1 MIFLRSILPI
11 LILAIAISF
20 SGCQS
25 NNSDAPVEAPDNTL
39 PPIEVNATNE
49 AVNLSF
55 VNGSSITVVSSGE
68 TREIYIRAFNS
79 NGTLDTEGEI
89 TVQYPN
95 KNIDDGIDVGTF
107 SPNTATIENGITHF
121 TYTAPVDLQGRVD
134 AGDTF
139 SEFNFFSTTN
149 ALVTTMLHID
159 YDPSSDIAATP
170 PVLETLVLSE
180 ATINIRQ
187 SEELKNLTLFA
198 YTDQN
203 TMNIDVEVIA
213 QVEDT
218 AIGKDIGIFPATV
231 SVVDGRVNFVYTGPS
246 DLLATSGQIASS
258 VITFYDKENPGITAL
273 LTINF
278 IPDTPI
284 LSVEN
289 SLILLTDDTQA
300 ETVNVLAFDSNNQAF
315 NTGSVIVEYP
325 TDIAN
330 GTVSGGSFSQ
340 NEASIV
346 NGRAT
351 FSFTGPADLES
362 MSEQIF
368 TFKYKENPVVTSI
381 LTVKYEPE
389 EAEVIL
395 NVTEKTVTT
404 NSETVAIDVGVID
417 EKGNPYTEGDVKI
430 VYPSD
435 LRDGRDVGSFDNLS
449 ITVVNGQAN
458 FAYTAPKN
466 LDTNTSDLIF
476 GFYHETNPLGVKD
489 YTIKIVPEPG
499 QIVLEG
505 YKLESSILD
514 GNLTLNLDSSE
525 ILSFYLRTDSDEL
538 VDDSN
543 ITSMSATLLNPNLA
557 ELADTSGNRGDT
569 LTILDKNSVNL
580 NLETETISG
589 VLPIRVVVD
598 FVDANGDAQTITEI
612 FNVVIL
618 SGPPTAVSIS
628 YASTSH
634 DPDYAKFQENLV
646 VTVTDKYFNR
656 VNTNPAITTALIVG
670 YADDTTDTRIFYKP
684 EGSKGSINPDTDV
697 FTADNAVDFSDVD
710 VNNDILMTYGVGY
723 KYAASGF
730 WTFTTPSGSDLTLL
744 ADYVSA
750 DGIESELG
758 FAVGRNQRDDICR
771 IGEAWT
777 GNIVTTDGLNQIDDN
792 GMARLTLNYDYYL
805 TGKDVM
811 IGVNLV
817 GYTAS
822 TGVTS
827 KVGEAKKQTL
837 RSTGLENALVTKG
850 KGFSGVVRLPVKI
863 TDTPEWLRNSNFGFT
878 FSVNDAVT
886 INSWTRSTSSD
897 DCTESEGVAYVD
909 ANITV
914 DADKTGTIQLVN
926 ILIGNEF

>member
-1 MIFLRSILPI
+1 MIFLRSILVG
-11 LILAIAISF
+11 LLLALAIGF
-20 SGCQS
+20 SGCQG

-39 PPIEVNATNE
+39 PPIELNATNE
-49 AVNLSF
+49 AASLSF
-55 VNGSSITVVSSGE
+55 VNGSTISVVSSGE
-68 TREIYIRAFNS
+68 TRDIYIRAFNS
-79 NGTLDTEGEI
+79 SGTLDTEGEI
-89 TVQYPN
+89 TIQYPN
-95 KNIDDGIDVGTF
+95 KNIDDGIDVGAF
-107 SPNTATIENGITHF
+107 SPNTATITNGIAHF
-121 TYTAPVDLQGRVD
+121 VYTAPADLQGRVD

-139 SEFNFFSTTN
+139 TEFNFFSTTN
-149 ALVTTMLHID
+149 ALVTTMLHVD
-159 YDPSSDIAATP
+159 YDPGSDITATP

-180 ATINIRQ
+180 STINIRQ
-187 SEELKNLTLFA
+187 SEELKDLTLFA

-203 TMNIDVEVIA
+203 TLNINVGVVA

-218 AIGKDIGIFPATV
+218 AIGKDIGIFPATL
-231 SVVDGRVNFVYTGPS
+231 SVVNGRVNFMYTGPS

-258 VITFYDKENPGITAL
+258 VITFYDEENPGITAL

-289 SLILLTDDTQA
+289 SSIELTENAQT
-300 ETVNVLAFDSNNQAF
+300 ETVTILAFDSNNQAF
-315 NTGSVIVEYP
+315 NTGTVIVEYP
-325 TDIAN
+325 TDIAD

-368 TFKYKENPVVTSI
+368 TFKYKENPVVTSS
-381 LTVKYEPE
+381 LTVTYEKK

-395 NVTEKTVTT
+395 NITEKTITT
-404 NSETVAIDVGVID
+404 NSETVSIDVGVID

-435 LRDGRDVGSFDNLS
+435 LRDGRDVGSFENLS
-449 ITVVNGQAN
+449 VTVVNGQAS
-458 FAYTAPKN
+458 FTYTAPKN
-466 LDTNTSDLIF
+466 LDSNTSDLVF
-476 GFYHETNPLGVKD
+476 GFYHETNPSRAKD

-514 GNLTLNLDSSE
+514 GNLTLNLESSE
-525 ILSFYLRTDSDEL
+525 ILSFYLRTDSDVL
-538 VDDSN
+538 INDSN
-543 ITSMSATLLNPNLA
+543 ITSMSVTLLNPDLG

-580 NLETETISG
+580 NLETGTISG
-589 VLPIRVVVD
+589 LLPIRVVVG
-598 FVDANGDAQTITEI
+598 FVDANGDTQTITEV

-670 YADDTTDTRIFYKP
+670 YADDAGTRIFHEP
-684 EGSKGSINPDTDV
+684 VGSKGSIDPATDV
-697 FTADNAVDFSDVD
+697 FTADNGVNFSSVDE
-710 VNNDILMTYGVGY
+710 NNDILMTYGVGY

-744 ADYVSA
+744 ADYVSTNGVE
-750 DGIESELG
+750 DELG
-758 FAVGRNQRDDICR
+758 FAVGRNQRDDTCR
-771 IGEAWT
+771 IGEAWI
-777 GNIVTTDGLNQIDDN
+777 GNIVTADGLNQIDDS

-822 TGVTS
+822 TGIIS
-827 KVGEAKKQTL
+827 KVGEAKKHTL
-837 RSTGLENALVTKG
+837 RSTGLESSMVNLA
-850 KGFSGVVRLPVKI
+850 KGFSGIVRLPVEI
-863 TDTPEWLRNSNFGFT
+863 TDAPEWLRNSNFGFT
-878 FSVNDAVT
+878 FSVNDAVS
-886 INSWTRSTSSD
+886 INGWSRSSSD
-897 DCTESEGVAYVD
+897 DNCTESNGVAYVD
-909 ANITV
+909 ANVTV
-914 DADKTGTIQLVN
+914 DPDKAGTIQLVN
-926 ILIGNEF
+926 ILVGNEF